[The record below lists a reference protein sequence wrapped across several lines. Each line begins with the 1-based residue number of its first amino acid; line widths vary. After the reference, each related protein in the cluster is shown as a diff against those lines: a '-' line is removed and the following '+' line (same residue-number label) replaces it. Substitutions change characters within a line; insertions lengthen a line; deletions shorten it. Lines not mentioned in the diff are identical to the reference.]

1 MRWAEEDTKA
11 HRQPQQSLEVGGGA
25 VSAADAL
32 PVAHRL
38 KHLMLILATPAVL
51 LLRPGRANAILT
63 YTIDQSVGDV
73 IIQPN
78 GALNRPT
85 SQLAEASCGSGPSTF
100 LQDLVVW
107 IGWHNVHIPLYSTN

>member
-1 MRWAEEDTKA
+1 VRWAEEDTKA

-63 YTIDQSVGDV
+63 YNIDQSDGDV

-85 SQLAEASCGSGPSTF
+85 LSLQKQVAVLVHPHFFKTWWCG
-100 LQDLVVW
+100 
-107 IGWHNVHIPLYSTN
+107 

>member
-1 MRWAEEDTKA
+1 MEE
-11 HRQPQQSLEVGGGA
+11 PFLLL
-25 VSAADAL
+25 AL

-38 KHLMLILATPAVL
+38 KHLMLILAIPAVFL
-51 LLRPGRANAILT
+51 LSQGRANAILA
-63 YTIDQSVGDV
+63 YTIDQSDGDV

-100 LQDLVVW
+100 LQDSVAGTGWYNVHSPLVVL
-107 IGWHNVHIPLYSTN
+107 IENTL